1 MKSIQRIWAL
11 YCSWVFTAFNP
22 ILYYAKSRYYI
33 ENEEVSIELTSDACK
48 FFPNATFKVVKEEF
62 KVPNVTD
69 IIVNKELKGQQS
81 VLV

>member
-1 MKSIQRIWAL
+1 MKKYRWGIIFINSLNYVSYNKI
-11 YCSWVFTAFNP
+11 FN
-22 ILYYAKSRYYI
+22 I
-33 ENEEVSIELTSDACK
+33 SIELTSDACK

-81 VLV
+81 VLVWILNELNCEI